1 MESLPARALRIINE
15 YSKPMTR
22 PDWRKC
28 KRMTQKILFKELTAL
43 TNKITSIRINV
54 FDKVLFNMRETTF
67 HKDYMLYKLNA
78 LKLNY

>member
-1 MESLPARALRIINE
+1 MDSLPVRALRIINE

-43 TNKITSIRINV
+43 TNNIKSFRINI
-54 FDKVLFNMRETTF
+54 FDKVLFNMRQTIF
-67 HKDYMLYKLNA
+67 YKDFMMYKLNA

>member
-1 MESLPARALRIINE
+1 MYVLPARALLMINE

-22 PDWRKC
+22 PDWRNC

-43 TNKITSIRINV
+43 TNKIKSFRINI
-54 FDKVLFNMRETTF
+54 FDKVLFNMRQTIF
-67 HKDYMLYKLNA
+67 YKDLMMYKLNA